1 MTSTVSADGDLAKII
16 IQLEEIV
23 KHRKELENEE
33 SKLWSLLNKEMD
45 SRFGVPS
52 IDADENKYGA
62 GRIRSGNT
70 VIGRSIANYGSKII
84 PEELEKNL
92 NILVR
97 EGVLNEEGLDRILN
111 KREVVKVEYSINEVE
126 LSALA
131 TVDEDILR
139 AVKKSL
145 TAPEVRVS
153 KISPKKAQPD
163 DF

>member
-1 MTSTVSADGDLAKII
+1 ML
-16 IQLEEIV
+16 
-23 KHRKELENEE
+23 
-33 SKLWSLLNKEMD
+33 
-45 SRFGVPS
+45 F
-52 IDADENKYGA
+52 
-62 GRIRSGNT
+62 RST